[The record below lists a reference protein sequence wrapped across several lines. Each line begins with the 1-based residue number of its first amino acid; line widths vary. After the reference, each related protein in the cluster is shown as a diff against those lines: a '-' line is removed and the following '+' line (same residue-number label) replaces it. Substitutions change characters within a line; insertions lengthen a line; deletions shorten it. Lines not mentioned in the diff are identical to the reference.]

1 MLTGSNLLANVKEL
15 SDASKSDLVREC
27 SYVSAKKDG
36 GERLNITAFY
46 AALLGA

>member
-36 GERLNITAFY
+36 GERLNVTAFY